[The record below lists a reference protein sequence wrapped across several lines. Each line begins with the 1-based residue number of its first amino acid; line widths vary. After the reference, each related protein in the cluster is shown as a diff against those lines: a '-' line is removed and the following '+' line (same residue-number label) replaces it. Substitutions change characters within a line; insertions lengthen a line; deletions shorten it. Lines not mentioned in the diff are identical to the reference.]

1 MTAEKV
7 DRNREILD
15 LYSRMGWSQ
24 QRVADHFGLSQ
35 STVSD
40 IIARHRASL
49 GPINKAEHINQAADV
64 LDDLIEQAIAIAH
77 SKPMPVTAGKDGV
90 VVRDPE
96 TGEVVRVHSE
106 RLAAMQ
112 TVKALQESKRK
123 LLGLD
128 SATKVETTGSVTY
141 KLEGVDTDAL

>member
-1 MTAEKV
+1 MAEKIA
-7 DRNREILD
+7 RNREILD
-15 LYSRMGWSQ
+15 LYSRMAWSQ
-24 QRVADHFGLSQ
+24 QRIADHFGLAQ

-40 IIARHRASL
+40 IIARHRASQS
-49 GPINKAEHINQAADV
+49 PIDKAEHITRASEL
-64 LDDLIEQAIAIAH
+64 LDDLIAEAVAVAY
-77 SKPMPVTAGKDGV
+77 SSPAPVTAGKDGV

-96 TGEVVRVHSE
+96 TNEVVRDPSA
-106 RLAAMQ
+106 RLSAMQ

-141 KLEGVDTDAL
+141 KIEGVDPDAL